1 VAVLVEAEHA
11 LLAHQ
16 RLHLRSLREA
26 VLNADAIV
34 GLHLAT
40 QAAAASAPSTAL
52 LLILQTGL
60 MPKAT
65 EGKGGQLV
73 RCATKKSMP
82 LKSHR
87 RRVTYT
93 TLVLAPAVV
102 ALPVQSID
110 RSPHS
115 SGLCPG

>member
-26 VLNADAIV
+26 VLDADAVV

-40 QAAAASAPSTAL
+40 QAGAASAPSTAL
-52 LLILQTGL
+52 LLILQKGL

-65 EGKGGQLV
+65 EGQGGTASKVCHQEEHASEFPVPTRHLQNPGFGSCSGGPT
-73 RCATKKSMP
+73 CAKY
-82 LKSHR
+82 R
-87 RRVTYT
+87 
-93 TLVLAPAVV
+93 
-102 ALPVQSID
+102 
-110 RSPHS
+110 
-115 SGLCPG
+115 